1 MSKPRSLLRLLGVMV
16 LAIAV
21 GITFAGPASAKQSKA
36 QKRASKVLIKQL
48 KKNPRLIKSKR
59 WLRKAAHVQ
68 ATLPLTVRL
77 NPIINKSATPGD
89 TTEAASDDTANID
102 LTSTF
107 GPNVGNKVT
116 KLSGKLDVLATF
128 GNPAEGDDLGDLRL
142 SVTSASLSASSVAV
156 LDTPGTG
163 AACAADNGGAGAAAR
178 PDNTLTTGG
187 LGDRSTLGNFVSAAS
202 QAPSVTPD
210 TTVRTAPI
218 SINLASVAGSPA
230 IGKANI
236 FSDTNNVRLSLHAA
250 AKVNTIFRSTET
262 GMGFAA
268 GQLPGAAFFCDEAYA
283 GQTDSSGLG
292 TPPGSPTTGGDI
304 GPVGHRNIIPV
315 NVTGNL
321 KINPAITTDGKL
333 RLATVTVQST
343 RPEESTIDACLQ
355 INSLIRTADSSAASN
370 TLLGSPSGFA
380 LLTRNAT
387 PTTACDSAYTP
398 YNPATATGTE
408 PWPLAAVI
416 DAGGDTLAD
425 EITPASA
432 KFLQLDPNVEVTGLS
447 AEALVGT
454 GASY

>member
-1 MSKPRSLLRLLGVMV
+1 MV

-36 QKRASKVLIKQL
+36 QKRANKVLIKQL

-59 WLRKAAHVQ
+59 WLRKAAHIQ

-77 NPIINKSATPGD
+77 NPIINKSLTPGD

-142 SVTSASLSASSVAV
+142 SVTSANLSASSVAV
-156 LDTPGTG
+156 LDTPGAG
-163 AACAADNGGAGAAAR
+163 AACAADNAGAGAAAR

-187 LGDRSTLGNFVSAAS
+187 LGDRTTLGNILSASS
-202 QAPSVTPD
+202 QAPSVVPD

-218 SINLASVAGSPA
+218 SINLASVAGAPA

-250 AKVNTIFRSTET
+250 AKVNTIFRSTES
-262 GMGFAA
+262 GSGFAA

-283 GQTDSSGLG
+283 GQTNSSGLG
-292 TPPGSPTTGGDI
+292 TPDPIAGGDI

-321 KINPAITTDGKL
+321 RINPAITTDGKL
-333 RLATVTVQST
+333 RLATVSVQST

-387 PTTACDSAYTP
+387 PTTTCDSAYTP

-408 PWPLAAVI
+408 AWPLAAFI

-425 EITPASA
+425 EITPATA
-432 KFLQLDPNVEVTGLS
+432 KFLQLDPNVEVTSLN

-454 GASY
+454 GGSY